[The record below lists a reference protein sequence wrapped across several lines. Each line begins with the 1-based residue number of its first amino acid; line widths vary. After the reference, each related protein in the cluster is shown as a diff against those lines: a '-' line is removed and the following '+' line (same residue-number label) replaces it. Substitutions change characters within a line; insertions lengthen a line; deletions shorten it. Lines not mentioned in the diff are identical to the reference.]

1 LAALLV
7 LLPLLTTSAANQVNW
22 GVFDFL
28 FAALLIGGLGLGW
41 EIILRTTRHRFWRA
55 VLVLAALA
63 AVLLIWA
70 ELAVGIIS

>member
-1 LAALLV
+1 MLV
-7 LLPLLTTSAANQVNW
+7 LLPLLTTSVANQVTW

-41 EIILRTTRHRFWRA
+41 EIILRTTCHRLGRA
-55 VLVLAALA
+55 VLVLAVLA

>member
-1 LAALLV
+1 MLV
-7 LLPLLTTSAANQVNW
+7 LLPLLPTSVANQVNW

-41 EIILRTTRHRFWRA
+41 EIILRTTRHRLWRA
-55 VLVLAALA
+55 VLVLAVLA